1 MALIDYTNKV
11 IYWDEVNWQWLP
23 YIIVSTQGKCSLIK
37 ERTRF
42 PLNCQEDA
50 VNALKSFGFSFIPLK
65 HLGVI
70 EVSQALLLY
79 NGVLYQLSKA
89 KCNVLSLVSLITGKS
104 RNWVIKRL
112 EGESVLSEDTVRC
125 LVSDAKQTQ
134 IEYQGK
140 FYDSYRSLSEDLGI
154 PYTYIIKNMRTGKTI
169 EDVLNEYSYKFT
181 KVKDHLG
188 NGFDSLN
195 SMLRYYNMTRGC
207 YLKRLVKGWS
217 LEENLTTPVKIRG
230 EVRDYVDF
238 RGKVFSSLTSMACE
252 YGVSRVTMTK
262 LLKEGKTSE
271 EITRELYGKA
281 IKDHLGYS
289 YPTYTKMA
297 EHYGITGRLYQ
308 SRRAKGWSL
317 EEALTGK
324 RKER

>member
-1 MALIDYTNKV
+1 MALIDNQNKV

-23 YIIVSTQGKCSLIK
+23 YVIISTQGKCNLI
-37 ERTRF
+37 EEGTRF

-50 VNALKSFGFSFIPLK
+50 VNALKSFGFSLLPLK
-65 HLGVI
+65 HLGII
-70 EVSQALLLY
+70 EVSPSLFMY
-79 NGVLYQLSKA
+79 NGVLYQLNKA
-89 KCNVLSLVSLITGKS
+89 KSNILSLVSLITGRSK
-104 RNWVIKRL
+104 NWVTKRL
-112 EGESVLSEDTVRC
+112 EGEGVLSEKSIKY
-125 LVSDAKQTQ
+125 LVSDAKTNQ

-140 FYDSYRSLSEDLGI
+140 FYNSYRSLSDALGV

-169 EDVLNEYSYKFT
+169 DDVLNDYSYKFI

-207 YLKRLVKGWS
+207 YLTRLVKGWS
-217 LEENLTTPVKIRG
+217 LEEILTTPVKRRG

-238 RGKVFSSLTSMACE
+238 KGKVFSSLTRMAEE

-271 EITRELYGKA
+271 EITRELYEKA
-281 IKDHLGYS
+281 IKDHLGNS

-324 RKER
+324 RKE